1 MDARHEEKK
10 KKLRNTGKVLLII
23 GAIFTVV
30 GFVDFFAAFAGAG
43 MPTMFWCLFIGFPLL
58 GIGGSL
64 LKVSYLRETAQYVKD
79 EGVPV
84 TKDLYRDLKPEI
96 KDFVNTIRG
105 VETPEEEIVCP
116 KCGTRND
123 SDNNF
128 CKGCG
133 EPLTVERCPNCGA
146 ELDPNSSYCG
156 RCGKRL

>member
-1 MDARHEEKK
+1 MDPKHNEKK
-10 KKLRNTGKVLLII
+10 LKLRRIGIILLVV
-23 GAIFTVV
+23 GGGFSLV
-30 GFVDFFAAFAGAG
+30 GFVDFFASFAGAG
-43 MPTMFWCLFIGFPLL
+43 MPTLFWCLFIGFPLL

-96 KDFVNTIRG
+96 KDFVNTLKG
-105 VETPEEEIVCP
+105 VDTEQEIVCS

-123 SDNNF
+123 SDNNY

-133 EPLTVERCPNCGA
+133 EPLAAERCPNCGA
-146 ELDPNSSYCG
+146 ELDPNSTYCG